1 MHETL
6 ESFIKYLIQKG
17 IIDNED
23 DQSETIHKFL
33 ELYEQFESENNVVS
47 MDESDKIN
55 PFETRAIF
63 TLADFLKG
71 LGPNEYYDIASKIFG
86 QWEESLKK
94 KEEQPVA
101 AKIKKLVSI
110 LENKTRI
117 VLQRTLGELKIHCTV
132 FELEMEN
139 RILREKMVQM
149 MHEKNVH
156 IMDTEFERD
165 QNCRISDVYC
175 QNPSTKSVEQLQGSF
190 Q

>member
-1 MHETL
+1 
-6 ESFIKYLIQKG
+6 
-17 IIDNED
+17 
-23 DQSETIHKFL
+23 
-33 ELYEQFESENNVVS
+33 
-47 MDESDKIN
+47 
-55 PFETRAIF
+55 
-63 TLADFLKG
+63 
-71 LGPNEYYDIASKIFG
+71 
-86 QWEESLKK
+86 LKK

-165 QNCRISDVYC
+165 
-175 QNPSTKSVEQLQGSF
+175 
-190 Q
+190 

>member
-1 MHETL
+1 M
-6 ESFIKYLIQKG
+6 
-17 IIDNED
+17 
-23 DQSETIHKFL
+23 
-33 ELYEQFESENNVVS
+33 
-47 MDESDKIN
+47 
-55 PFETRAIF
+55 
-63 TLADFLKG
+63 
-71 LGPNEYYDIASKIFG
+71 
-86 QWEESLKK
+86 KK

-165 QNCRISDVYC
+165 
-175 QNPSTKSVEQLQGSF
+175 
-190 Q
+190 